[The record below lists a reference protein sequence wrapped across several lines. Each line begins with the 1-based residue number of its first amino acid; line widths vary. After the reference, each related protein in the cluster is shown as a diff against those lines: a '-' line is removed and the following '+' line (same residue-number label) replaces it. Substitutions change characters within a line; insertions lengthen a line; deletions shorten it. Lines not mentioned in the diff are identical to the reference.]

1 MYAVTPSISV
11 LGIIGNVLSIM
22 ILLKHGLVKSS
33 NILLFTLAVADIIYL
48 VSFNNV
54 PKIIYETSDE
64 IGFRGFSETTSS
76 VLVVVYSVFL
86 TSDFS
91 SSLVSLTMPM
101 LITLERMVA
110 IFIPMKCSRIVT
122 PKRTWAAVVVV
133 VLYSLALFVY
143 PNFWYQLRFEWHA
156 DLNASI
162 GYRDFSPLHTRDA
175 VVVRV
180 IEDMCVYS
188 ISVIPPLFTVAGCI
202 VISVKVKLV
211 SIQRKK
217 MTSKEV
223 SSNRT
228 TKMLLAVCA
237 VYTVT
242 CAILTVPI
250 NVPVISYGPFSETH
264 PSNIAIVMY
273 QVMNIFICINSSCN
287 FIIYVGLN
295 KNFRKT
301 FKELF
306 TCK

>member
-1 MYAVTPSISV
+1 MFGVTPGIAV
-11 LGIIGNVLSIM
+11 LGIVGNTLSIM
-22 ILLKHGLVKSS
+22 ILLKHGLHKCS
-33 NILLFTLAVADIIYL
+33 NILLVSLAVADIVFL
-48 VSFNNV
+48 VAYNSI
-54 PKIIYETSDE
+54 PKIIYETSSVR
-64 IGFRGFSETTSS
+64 GFDGFSERDSIILN
-76 VLVVVYSVFL
+76 VFYSIFMSL
-86 TSDFS
+86 DFS
-91 SSLVSLTMPM
+91 SSMVSLTMPM
-101 LITLERMVA
+101 LITLERLIV
-110 IFIPMKCSRIVT
+110 IFFPLSAFRIVT
-122 PKRTWAAVVVV
+122 PRSTWCAVIIVVV
-133 VLYSLALFVY
+133 YSQCLFVY
-143 PNFWYQLRFEWHA
+143 PMAWF
-156 DLNASI
+156 DLNYLWDKRYNRTI

-175 VVVRV
+175 VAVRV

-188 ISVIPPLFTVAGCI
+188 ISVIPPSFTVAGCI

-301 FKELF
+301 YAELF
-306 TCK
+306 